1 MTSLKYSYI
10 GQILVLRYVGIS
22 VSLGHPLNVPILIRS
37 LADSMGHLHETDLPI
52 PIDNDFISLLDSD
65 LAEQNYVCRLVAK
78 YDCAWWIGR
87 KPRIIEMAETMKS
100 TSMARFVE
108 NHLNQL
114 DGSNSELDRL
124 LNPGRKAL
132 NTSISKDTKCP
143 KCPKYKQILSD
154 TLQDLLRVHR
164 LTSTVLSGSEAKWH
178 IDMRRAS
185 AFNLLHEAIILKEIS
200 GTPSASSNRMTSH
213 SPQQVEEKARQE
225 LARLQDQLP
234 SSHKWTW
241 GESLTKSEVLTLRRS
256 GSRRKIHSGY
266 DLSLRDVDLGGDDS
280 PMPSHPKTSEIVGHA
295 KYDTCDTESSIP
307 DNKFP
312 DIQYFR
318 QGKNVLYD
326 PLGKNDIT
334 FLPLALESSK
344 LSTHNL
350 ELHTKSMNYN
360 GTLPSIAHSE
370 IEKNKTAQ
378 GRDVAEDI
386 WSSASE
392 AGNPVVGK
400 GKQSQVHDAE
410 ELWSS
415 ASETGNPVVGKGK
428 ESQIHEADDMW
439 SSASDTGP
447 AIVEKNNDVDKM
459 WTSTSEKGQHKTGRV
474 AADQDIKSAE
484 KEKDDDDLWS
494 SASEA
499 GPAAVEK
506 DKDVDE
512 MWTSASEKGQYK
524 TDRVAADQ
532 DIKSAE
538 KGKDNDDM
546 WSSAS
551 EAGLAAVE
559 KDKDV
564 DEMWNGDE
572 DAEINNGD
580 IPTSQ
585 ISVNSRLMVSP
596 SRITIPTGHPIFPLS
611 DVWPDLNIPELPPN
625 VPPAGSY
632 RRFGPEDFQ
641 NLQDHMFEDRDSD
654 SESSDE

>member
-1 MTSLKYSYI
+1 M
-10 GQILVLRYVGIS
+10 LRYVGIGA
-22 VSLGHPLNVPILIRS
+22 SLGHPLNVPILIRS
-37 LADSMGHLHETDLPI
+37 LADSMGHLDVTDLPI
-52 PIDNDFISLLDSD
+52 PFDNDFISLLDSD
-65 LAEQNYVCRLVAK
+65 LSEQNYVCRLVAK
-78 YDCAWWIGR
+78 YECSWWIER
-87 KPRIIEMAETMKS
+87 KPRDVDLADTMKS
-100 TSMARFVE
+100 TSMARCVE
-108 NHLNQL
+108 KHLNQL
-114 DGSNSELDRL
+114 DGSNSESDRL
-124 LNPGRKAL
+124 LNSSLEAL
-132 NTSISKDTKCP
+132 NTSVSKDTKCE

-154 TLQDLLRVHR
+154 TLQDLLQVHR
-164 LTSTVLSGSEAKWH
+164 LTSTVLTASEAKWH

-185 AFNLLHEAIILKEIS
+185 AFHLLHEASIMKEIS
-200 GTPSASSNRMTSH
+200 GVPSASSNRMTTY
-213 SPQQVEEKARQE
+213 SPDVVEETARLE

-295 KYDTCDTESSIP
+295 KYDTCDTDSSIP

-318 QGKNVLYD
+318 QGKNMSYD
-326 PLGKNDIT
+326 PLGKNDIQ
-334 FLPLALESSK
+334 FIPLALESSK
-344 LSTHNL
+344 LSAHNL
-350 ELHTKSMNYN
+350 ELHTKSMN
-360 GTLPSIAHSE
+360 SE
-370 IEKNKTAQ
+370 IEKIKTAQ

-392 AGNPVVGK
+392 AGNPVVRK

-415 ASETGNPVVGKGK
+415 ASATGNPVVGKGK
-428 ESQIHEADDMW
+428 QSQVHDAEDMW
-439 SSASDTGP
+439 SSASEVGP
-447 AIVEKNNDVDKM
+447 AVVEKVKDFDEM
-459 WTSTSEKGQHKTGRV
+459 WTSASEKGQHKTGRV

-484 KEKDDDDLWS
+484 KGKDNDDLWS

-512 MWTSASEKGQYK
+512 MWTSASEQGQHK
-524 TDRVAADQ
+524 TGRVAADQ

-551 EAGLAAVE
+551 EAGPAVVE
-559 KDKDV
+559 RNKDV
-564 DEMWNGDE
+564 
-572 DAEINNGD
+572 
-580 IPTSQ
+580 T
-585 ISVNSRLMVSP
+585 
-596 SRITIPTGHPIFPLS
+596 FPLS
-611 DVWPDLNIPELPPN
+611 DVWPDLNTPVLPPR
-625 VPPAGSY
+625 VPPAGSF
-632 RRFGPEDFQ
+632 RRFGPEDFK
-641 NLQDHMFEDRDSD
+641 NLQDHMFEDGDSD